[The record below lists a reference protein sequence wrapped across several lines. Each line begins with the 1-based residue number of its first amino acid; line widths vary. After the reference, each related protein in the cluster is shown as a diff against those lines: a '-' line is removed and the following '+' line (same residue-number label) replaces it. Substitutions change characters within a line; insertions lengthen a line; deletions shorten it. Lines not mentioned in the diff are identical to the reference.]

1 MQTVLCWTNV
11 NTLTLDAAINL
22 RLRLFIIS
30 QIFSSQFT
38 YGNSFYVSS
47 RNDVVDPGTQV
58 GTFLDVAG
66 CR

>member
-11 NTLTLDAAINL
+11 NTLTLDAAINYG
-22 RLRLFIIS
+22 FGY
-30 QIFSSQFT
+30 SQFL
-38 YGNSFYVSS
+38 GNSAAISHMILSVPS